1 MTEFSSTVEAKRT
14 RRWIKTAGIGAMFGG
29 GAVLTASILDNV
41 TELTG
46 TPATIGY
53 MTTWAMFAIGALLL
67 LVGAVAVH
75 ARYGEEYGRL
85 GIAGTTIAG
94 LGFLSMT
101 VGGAWSA
108 VLTGAVGN
116 SPAGGLAFAGLLIA
130 AFGSLVLAIALRRAG
145 IAPRAVAL
153 LVAAPVAFVATFVVG
168 EALAAIA
175 SIDALWLLFLIT
187 FFVGWV
193 SLGDALRHSRELA
206 APEASTPAA

>member
-53 MTTWAMFAIGALLL
+53 VITWAMFAIGALLL
-67 LVGAVAVH
+67 IVGAVAVH